1 MSGNAVIDKKRV
13 ELVRDLP
20 LSAGGHSAPSEG
32 ECPDGMCAVEKFA
45 FITGQHWTDHPN
57 NCCPTLAAF
66 MRSFNDRTDQ
76 AGRDRLD
83 AWIFENVEAIVA
95 TANDGRS
102 EWRGFVS
109 SDYAIRVALP
119 VWLDLAGVKDAAA
132 QLRALPEIT
141 DRALAAQGWEVVR
154 QARKQLPDWYE
165 ARRELRRKV
174 EAAVKKALADKK
186 PADAYAYAAAVAAAD
201 AYAAAAAYAD
211 AAAAADAYA
220 YAAAV
225 AAADAYAAAAAYAD
239 AAADAVAAAAAAAY
253 ADAVAVAVA
262 DAVAGADA
270 DAVAYAYADA
280 VAYADADADAAAA
293 AVADAYADAYAD
305 ADAVAYADADADA
318 DRWRQIRQKVYAA
331 VKERMVPIYNQKFEE
346 AGVLSFGDAAFELLD
361 RMVAPVV
368 AGQGDKGRSRGG
380 V

>member
-20 LSAGGHSAPSEG
+20 LSAGGHTAPAEG

-45 FITGQHWTDHPN
+45 FITGQHWTDHPK

-186 PADAYAYAAAVAAAD
+186 PAVAAAAAVAVAAAD
-201 AYAAAAAYAD
+201 AA
-211 AAAAADAYA
+211 
-220 YAAAV
+220 
-225 AAADAYAAAAAYAD
+225 
-239 AAADAVAAAAAAAY
+239 
-253 ADAVAVAVA
+253 
-262 DAVAGADA
+262 
-270 DAVAYAYADA
+270 
-280 VAYADADADAAAA
+280 
-293 AVADAYADAYAD
+293 
-305 ADAVAYADADADA
+305 A
-318 DRWRQIRQKVYAA
+318 DRWRQISQKVYAA

-368 AGQGDKGRSRGG
+368 AGQGDNQMLREVDPEAVSD
-380 V
+380 